1 MASNVPP
8 PAISPMKMSARSGSS
23 LPPPVISPVKKSA
36 RLGKNRS
43 LIKKTNS
50 SRSSARSSSRRSI
63 SSRSSNETLDTDRSR
78 QKKIEDKIK
87 SIHNRQTDKIWAEQK
102 KKAIEKSKYTSAKK
116 AAMQVFEKLHAYG
129 EERYNGEHDEIT
141 KMYHM
146 VEHDYIDFD
155 SFYHVLQEHYFDQYV
170 TKQSALSIFN
180 FVDKEKKGSIS
191 FDQLHHVYDEAV
203 RHLGSANKQDDNCQ
217 GNATAELSLPNVSNM
232 TTTQKAIATLTDE
245 EMILR
250 KRALKRMNEL
260 KYTIQQKMLPKVKTS
275 LEKHLRETYN
285 IADVNGD
292 GNLSYEEF
300 ADWLG
305 NGPTGLNVGFTKD
318 DIRDITLACD
328 ADLDGGIS
336 VDEFIDFV
344 TRKNKLDPRSFLND
358 KRQEKVNYMRSL
370 RRRTLK
376 NMRKKVDHGN
386 TARTV
391 DTDHST
397 DDKLSTR
404 LWYEDSNSTQDGDV
418 YANEAKRVEV
428 EKIQGS
434 DMSGACKTTDISR
447 RLGRTIEADLERHM
461 EEKHKHRLRF
471 YAERDA
477 ESFDVRKDKQNS
489 GDNSFVPKR
498 RNMKKSFSSPTLSA
512 RSATLR
518 RAKYRSR
525 RPRQVL
531 QTRLDIGSA
540 AHHQL
545 PGGDVNALVSKINFE
560 NMAKEIWKCRWDGRG
575 RDFKPDWVNRL
586 TFNRV
591 GLGGNNSL
599 PKNSAMYQSEEVRRK
614 NILNTSASTVNPA
627 GKFIDEDRERKVRE
641 DDLHLI
647 RTRFYLRKNKRNMR
661 TKVKK
666 IDHYKRVAERARL
679 FNKTSQQLRYLEVL
693 NDIEERIVNQTYKT
707 KGMIKSPEAARM
719 KAGSVQLFRP
729 PSGRGEKHDN
739 LQTGIGTRQA
749 AIVTWSY

>member
-1 MASNVPP
+1 
-8 PAISPMKMSARSGSS
+8 MKKSARSGSS

-43 LIKKTNS
+43 LIKRTNS
-50 SRSSARSSSRRSI
+50 SRSSARSSSRRSN
-63 SSRSSNETLDTDRSR
+63 SSLEDLDTDRSR
-78 QKKIEDKIK
+78 QKKTRDKIK
-87 SIHNRQTDKIWAEQK
+87 SVHNRQTDKVWAEQK
-102 KKAIEKSKYTSAKK
+102 IKAIEKSNLTSAKK
-116 AAMQVFEKLHAYG
+116 AAMEVFNKLHAYG
-129 EERYNGEHDEIT
+129 EERYKGEHDEIT
-141 KMYHM
+141 QVYHM

-155 SFYHVLQEHYFDQYV
+155 SFYHVLQEHYFDQYI
-170 TKQSALSIFN
+170 TKQSAQSIFN

-203 RHLGSANKQDDNCQ
+203 KHLGSASKKVDGSQES
-217 GNATAELSLPNVSNM
+217 ATAALSLPDVSNM
-232 TTTQKAIATLTDE
+232 TTTQKAMTTLTDE

-305 NGPTGLNVGFTKD
+305 DGPTGLNVGFTKD

-336 VDEFIDFV
+336 VDEFINFV
-344 TRKNKLDPRSFLND
+344 TRKNKLDPRSFLNEQ
-358 KRQEKVNYMRSL
+358 RQERVNYMRSL

-376 NMRKKVDHGN
+376 NMRKKVDQGN

-404 LWYEDSNSTQDGDV
+404 LWHDDSDLTQGIG
-418 YANEAKRVEV
+418 AHAEEAKQLGE
-428 EKIQGS
+428 EEPPKNGIQS
-434 DMSGACKTTDISR
+434 MSASIDTSKTTDISR

-461 EEKHKHRLRF
+461 AEKHKHRLRF
-471 YAERDA
+471 YDERDT
-477 ESFDVRKDKQNS
+477 ESFDVREGKGDSADK
-489 GDNSFVPKR
+489 GFVPRR

-512 RSATLR
+512 RSASLR
-518 RAKYRSR
+518 RSKYRSR

-531 QTRLDIGSA
+531 QTYVDIGSA

-545 PGGDVNALVSKINFE
+545 PGGEVNALVSKINFE
-560 NMAKEIWKCRWDGRG
+560 NMAKEIWKGRWDGRG

-591 GLGGNNSL
+591 GLGGNDSIAS
-599 PKNSAMYQSEEVRRK
+599 NSAMYQSEEVRRK
-614 NILNTSASTVNPA
+614 NIFNANASTVNPA
-627 GKFIDEDRERKVRE
+627 GKFIHEDRERKVRE

-647 RTRFYLRKNKRNMR
+647 RTRFYLRKNKRNIR

-666 IDHYKRVAERARL
+666 IEHHQRAAERARL

-693 NDIEERIVNQTYKT
+693 NDIEERKISKTYKT

-719 KAGSVQLFRP
+719 KAGSIQLFRP
-729 PSGRGEKHDN
+729 PSRGEKQDN

-749 AIVTWSY
+749 AIVTWAY

>member
-1 MASNVPP
+1 
-8 PAISPMKMSARSGSS
+8 
-23 LPPPVISPVKKSA
+23 
-36 RLGKNRS
+36 
-43 LIKKTNS
+43 
-50 SRSSARSSSRRSI
+50 
-63 SSRSSNETLDTDRSR
+63 
-78 QKKIEDKIK
+78 
-87 SIHNRQTDKIWAEQK
+87 
-102 KKAIEKSKYTSAKK
+102 
-116 AAMQVFEKLHAYG
+116 
-129 EERYNGEHDEIT
+129 
-141 KMYHM
+141 
-146 VEHDYIDFD
+146 
-155 SFYHVLQEHYFDQYV
+155 
-170 TKQSALSIFN
+170 
-180 FVDKEKKGSIS
+180 
-191 FDQLHHVYDEAV
+191 
-203 RHLGSANKQDDNCQ
+203 
-217 GNATAELSLPNVSNM
+217 M
-232 TTTQKAIATLTDE
+232 TTTQKAISTLTDE

-260 KYTIQQKMLPKVKTS
+260 KYTIQQKILPKVKTS

-461 EEKHKHRLRF
+461 EESTNIGCVFTPRGM
-471 YAERDA
+471 
-477 ESFDVRKDKQNS
+477 QNLS
-489 GDNSFVPKR
+489 MSVKTSKIRETIALFQ
-498 RNMKKSFSSPTLSA
+498 KKKYEKVIFISYTFSQISHLET
-512 RSATLR
+512 
-518 RAKYRSR
+518 
-525 RPRQVL
+525 RQV
-531 QTRLDIGSA
+531 Q
-540 AHHQL
+540 
-545 PGGDVNALVSKINFE
+545 K
-560 NMAKEIWKCRWDGRG
+560 
-575 RDFKPDWVNRL
+575 
-586 TFNRV
+586 
-591 GLGGNNSL
+591 
-599 PKNSAMYQSEEVRRK
+599 
-614 NILNTSASTVNPA
+614 
-627 GKFIDEDRERKVRE
+627 
-641 DDLHLI
+641 
-647 RTRFYLRKNKRNMR
+647 
-661 TKVKK
+661 
-666 IDHYKRVAERARL
+666 
-679 FNKTSQQLRYLEVL
+679 
-693 NDIEERIVNQTYKT
+693 
-707 KGMIKSPEAARM
+707 
-719 KAGSVQLFRP
+719 
-729 PSGRGEKHDN
+729 
-739 LQTGIGTRQA
+739 
-749 AIVTWSY
+749 